1 MSLPVMHPSVDAVKA
16 IHAEVLAAH
25 GGSAG
30 LRDVALL
37 ESAVA
42 APQATMMGEPL
53 FSDPVEVAAAYLF
66 YLCRNHPFID
76 GNKRTAL
83 ATCLV
88 FLSENGLLPE
98 ETLDADAWEQLTL
111 DVAASHLD
119 REETTVRLRKLLKK
133 KDLNR
138 NPPSISLLASPRVL
152 CDGGSMPH
160 RPPRKSKK
168 PASPADKMDRAAQ
181 IEGQRRHEMATRSTL
196 TRFQN
201 RKSEKK

>member
-1 MSLPVMHPSVDAVKA
+1 MHPSVDAVKE

-42 APQATMMGEPL
+42 APQATMMGQPL
-53 FSDPVEVAAAYLF
+53 FSDPLEVAAAYLF
-66 YLCRNHPFID
+66 YLCRNHPFVD

-98 ETLDADAWEQLTL
+98 ETLDADAWELLTL
-111 DVAASHLD
+111 DVAASHPD

-133 KDLNR
+133 
-138 NPPSISLLASPRVL
+138 
-152 CDGGSMPH
+152 
-160 RPPRKSKK
+160 
-168 PASPADKMDRAAQ
+168 RA
-181 IEGQRRHEMATRSTL
+181 
-196 TRFQN
+196 
-201 RKSEKK
+201 